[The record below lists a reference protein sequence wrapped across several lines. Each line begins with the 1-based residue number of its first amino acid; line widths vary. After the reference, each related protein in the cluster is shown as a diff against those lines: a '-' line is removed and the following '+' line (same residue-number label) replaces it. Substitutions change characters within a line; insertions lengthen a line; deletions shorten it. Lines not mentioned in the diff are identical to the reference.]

1 MYKKFRFSIPL
12 ITMLFSAFFFS
23 CNKSSDAGVDLVP
36 EGYLIKTDAVD
47 TFKVL
52 ARTNKIDSLPTNN
65 ISRALLGTYI
75 DPIFGSLKASF
86 VTEITPTTVPSFGE
100 SPVFDSIVLHLSYDT
115 VFGNNK
121 AIIQE
126 LNIAE
131 ITERIRVD
139 STYYHNLDPATLNP
153 IYFAEDFAFMPQAD
167 YSRDSILSI
176 KLPYAFGEKLFS
188 NASVWKDTTF
198 ATFFKGF
205 LISPKNIKDASVSS
219 FNLFHSDS
227 KLSLYYHNTKDTL
240 EFKFA
245 VANTSARFNLFEHE
259 YSSSP
264 FFPYIDNPETQEDS
278 LVYLQGAGGL
288 KVKIDFPDLDIIKA
302 QGLYG
307 VNRAELTINADPLNL
322 NSHVMYPPPTTVVLY
337 ALTDLGKLEVL
348 YEYIYGQ
355 EYLGAKF
362 TNNKYI
368 FDISFITQQILSNK
382 RKNNGFVLMV
392 KDGSIIPSR
401 IVLTSGKHSSP
412 MKLALTLTK
421 LK

>member
-1 MYKKFRFSIPL
+1 
-12 ITMLFSAFFFS
+12 MLFSAFFFS
-23 CNKSSDAGVDLVP
+23 CNKSTEAGIDLVP
-36 EGYLIKTDAVD
+36 EGYLVNPEAIDS
-47 TFKVL
+47 FKVL
-52 ARTNKIDSLPTNN
+52 AHTYKIDSLPTSN
-65 ISRALLGTYI
+65 ITYALLGTFI
-75 DPIFGSLKASF
+75 DPIFGAVKASF
-86 VTEITPTTVPSFGE
+86 VTEISPTTVPSFGE

-121 AIIQE
+121 AILQE

-131 ITERIRVD
+131 ITQRIRVD

-153 IYFAEDFAFMPQAD
+153 IYFTGDYAFKPQAD
-167 YSRDSILSI
+167 YGRDSILSI
-176 KLPYAFGEKLFS
+176 KLPMSFGKLLFDS
-188 NASVWKDTTF
+188 ASVWKDTTF

-205 LISPKNIKDASVSS
+205 LISPKNINDASISA

-240 EFKFA
+240 EYKFA
-245 VANTSARFNLFEHE
+245 VANTCARFNLFEHE

-278 LVYLQGAGGL
+278 LVYLQGGGGL
-288 KVKIDFPDLDIIKA
+288 KVKIQFPDLDVIKA
-302 QGLYG
+302 QGLWG
-307 VNRAELTINADPLNL
+307 VNRAELTINADPLNI
-322 NSHVMYPPPTTVVLY
+322 NSHIMYPPPTTVVLY

-348 YEYIYGQ
+348 YEYILGQ
-355 EYLGAKF
+355 DYLGVKY
-362 TNNKYI
+362 TKNKYT

-382 RKNNGFVLMV
+382 RNNNGFVLML

-401 IVLTSGKHSSP
+401 IVLTSGNHSLP

-421 LK
+421 L